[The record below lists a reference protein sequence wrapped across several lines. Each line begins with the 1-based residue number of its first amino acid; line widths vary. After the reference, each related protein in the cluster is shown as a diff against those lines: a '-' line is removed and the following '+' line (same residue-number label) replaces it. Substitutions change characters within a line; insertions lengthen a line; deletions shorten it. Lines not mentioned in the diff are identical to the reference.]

1 VNEGCNLIAFPQV
14 RRRGSVTYQLSAGV
28 PKEVISDRMNVSDEV
43 LEKHYDERTA
53 GERGAREGEP
63 SMIAE

>member
-1 VNEGCNLIAFPQV
+1 
-14 RRRGSVTYQLSAGV
+14 V